1 MLLGDELDRQVQ
13 AYLLRLREAGCV
25 VNSEIVLGAARGI
38 VMKHDSNLLDT
49 NGGPIALK
57 KGWANHLL
65 TRLEMVKR
73 KASTAKLKVTL
84 ENFGIFFVSAN
95 HL

>member
-13 AYLLRLREAGCV
+13 AYLLRLHDAGCL
-25 VNSEIVLGAARGI
+25 VNSEIVLGAAKGI
-38 VMKHDSNLLDT
+38 VMKHDSNLLD
-49 NGGPIALK
+49 NNVGQSLK
-57 KGWANHLL
+57 KGRANHLL

-73 KASTAKLKVTL
+73 KASTTKSKVTL